1 MDPDKA
7 LAAPQAVLMSKIAT
21 GILGHT
27 LEWGFVLIGMAGS
40 VLMILIDSALKRA
53 GGAARLPVL
62 AVGIG
67 LYLPPTVGVTL
78 AVGAVLGWVVE
89 RHLRGRPD
97 AERAGRR
104 GVLIASGLI
113 VGESLVGVAMAAVIG
128 GTGSQAP
135 LAIVGPGFDDASEW
149 LGLGVFAA
157 VTLGIWLRVTKT
169 R

>member
-1 MDPDKA
+1 
-7 LAAPQAVLMSKIAT
+7 
-21 GILGHT
+21 
-27 LEWGFVLIGMAGS
+27 MAGS
-40 VLMILIDSALKRA
+40 VVMILIDGALKRA

-78 AVGAVLGWVVE
+78 AVGAVLGWAVE

-97 AERAGRR
+97 AERAGRQ

-128 GTGSQAP
+128 GTGSRRRSRSWGRASTGWRSGWDWCVCRGDSGNLGQDNKTEASRGVLRTLLYVIQA
-135 LAIVGPGFDDASEW
+135 
-149 LGLGVFAA
+149 
-157 VTLGIWLRVTKT
+157 LR
-169 R
+169 RPS